1 MKWVMLLLAF
11 LMISHV
17 LYPAISNIGVRS
29 LGQIAQLLVVLV
41 GLSILIFRKEE
52 FLFPALVLYV
62 AWGLGRTLLLG
73 VVDRLPTGD
82 PLYDAD
88 DDEEAEDE
96 ALARPVSVGEVPGSW
111 RRRKRRRRGR
121 RTLPNPERIPDS
133 E

>member
-1 MKWVMLLLAF
+1 
-11 LMISHV
+11 V

-29 LGQIAQLLVVLV
+29 INQVVQLLVVLT
-41 GLSILIFRKEE
+41 GLSILIFRQEE

-88 DDEEAEDE
+88 DDEEEEDE

-111 RRRKRRRRGR
+111 RRKKRRRRGR
-121 RTLPNPERIPDS
+121 RTLPQPDTTPDV